1 MRPTFHDGE
10 RAPLAGVIGD
20 LIALNQQIMG
30 MEREAMEMM
39 IRSLEL
45 QSRVNR
51 TLGHVSDATQRFELQ
66 ARSKKAAP
74 GSTPKAA

>member
-1 MRPTFHDGE
+1 MRANYHEYDP
-10 RAPLAGVIGD
+10 APLSGVIAD
-20 LIALNQQIMG
+20 LIALNQQVQA
-30 MEREAMEMM
+30 MERETIEMS
-39 IRSLEL
+39 IRTLEL
-45 QSRVNR
+45 QGRVNR